1 MKNTIAS
8 LVAVSFLSSVSMAA
22 VTGSVSFS
30 GAAPKAEAIKMTADP
45 ACAKANAGKTVMKE
59 DVVVNANKTLANV
72 FVYVK
77 EGVKKESVPA
87 APTTPVKF
95 DQSGCHY
102 IPHVLGVR
110 VGQPFEI
117 INSDAVMHNVH
128 SMSKQSNSFN
138 MGMATQGQKIEK
150 KLAKPEMMMKVKC
163 DVHGWMTA
171 YVNVMEHPYFAVTD
185 TTGAFN
191 IDGLP
196 DGEYT
201 FEALHEKLGAKTAK
215 GKVAGGVAKVDFAF

>member
-1 MKNTIAS
+1 MKRTYALLALI
-8 LVAVSFLSSVSMAA
+8 SVSSLSFAA
-22 VTGSVSFS
+22 VTGSVGFS
-30 GAAPKAEAIKMTADP
+30 GAAPKPEAIKMSADP
-45 ACAKANAGKTVMKE
+45 ACAKANTTKVMKE

-87 APTTPVKF
+87 APATPVKL
-95 DQSGCHY
+95 DQSGCRY
-102 IPHVLGVR
+102 VPHVVALR
-110 VGQPFEI
+110 VGQPLQI
-117 INSDAVMHNVH
+117 VNSDAVMHNVH

-138 MGMATQGQKIEK
+138 MGMATKGQSIEK
-150 KLAKPEMMMKVKC
+150 KLTKPEVMMKVKC
-163 DVHGWMTA
+163 DVHGWMTT
-171 YVNVMEHPYFAVTD
+171 YVNVMDHPYYAISD
-185 TTGAFN
+185 TSGAFT

-201 FEALHEKLGAKTAK
+201 FEAVHEKLGAKTAK

>member
-1 MKNTIAS
+1 MKPMFATLAFISISSMS
-8 LVAVSFLSSVSMAA
+8 LAA
-22 VTGSVSFS
+22 VTGSVSFT
-30 GAAPKAEAIKMTADP
+30 GTAPKPEAIKISADP
-45 ACAKANAGKTVMKE
+45 ACAKANETKVMKE

-72 FVYVK
+72 FVHVK

-87 APTTPVKF
+87 APATPVKL
-95 DQSGCHY
+95 DQSGCRY
-102 IPHVLGVR
+102 VPHVVALR
-110 VGQPFEI
+110 VGQPLQI

-138 MGMATQGQKIEK
+138 MGMATKGQSIEK
-150 KLAKPEMMMKVKC
+150 KLTKPEVMMKVKC
-163 DVHGWMTA
+163 DVHGWMTT
-171 YVNVMEHPYFAVTD
+171 YVNVMEHPYYAISD
-185 TTGAFN
+185 TSGAFS

-201 FEALHEKLGAKTAK
+201 FEAVHEKLGAKTAK